1 MSDSPDSIWYY
12 FSRPNSGVIRCKFC
26 SSIFQQDPTKS
37 TGNLIR
43 HLESKHKEQEKNRKN
58 ALEALKK
65 KKIDAISSIPKI
77 TNFASSNS
85 TASEPSEKKRKISGE
100 QTVVECFKQWGIDGS
115 KTRKLD
121 RIIAEMISVDI
132 MPFRSCEKI
141 GFQRL
146 LKFLAPNYGIK
157 TRNFYVKEVEKAY
170 DELFERVKNDINAQN
185 SLTLTTDIWT
195 SPHATLS
202 LLSVTGHYI
211 RLETST
217 NFLEPTVVLIAAR
230 QIKGSHTG
238 QRICEELESVL
249 SEFAIDK
256 TKIHLIL
263 RDAQSSMKQA
273 TKLINIDS
281 QDCFLHKIQLAVSD
295 ERIKKII
302 RKIRK
307 STIQREYFQNLQ
319 KELDL
324 PEHILIKSTD
334 VRCARDLWKISEQ
347 LIYL

>member
-100 QTVVECFKQWGIDGS
+100 QTQWGIDGS

-202 LLSVTGHYI
+202 LLSVTYLNEPRSI
-211 RLETST
+211 IDPFLFWKTNSEKWKRLTSLFRKF
-217 NFLEPTVVLIAAR
+217 NSPPVGSQESERLFSIAG
-230 QIKGSHTG
+230 IT
-238 QRICEELESVL
+238 L
-249 SEFAIDK
+249 SE
-256 TKIHLIL
+256 L
-263 RDAQSSMKQA
+263 RNRLSGGN
-273 TKLINIDS
+273 L
-281 QDCFLHKIQLAVSD
+281 
-295 ERIKKII
+295 EKK
-302 RKIRK
+302 
-307 STIQREYFQNLQ
+307 
-319 KELDL
+319 
-324 PEHILIKSTD
+324 
-334 VRCARDLWKISEQ
+334 V
-347 LIYL
+347 